1 MFFAFM
7 LHAVL
12 RAQSIPRPY
21 FPMIEEGNKQITVSI
36 PGIVSYKSY
45 AIFCDTSTIIPNK
58 TPFVRFDANESGDFL
73 VKKTIK
79 NIINGKIYHIAVA
92 IINGNNFGP
101 LGHETLGTGS
111 GSSFLTVLNQNNTI
125 SSFNADPNFGILTAS
140 AGQPYGTGMQM
151 ATSMALS
158 PSKKVA
164 YLVSPYTSNFSALTY
179 NPSLNS
185 FATKAGYPNGVGQN
199 ASFITTSANGKNV
212 YIANSGSQQI
222 SAFTA
227 DDDYGNI
234 TIIGNYHAGNVP
246 QFIVI
251 HPSGKY
257 LYVANA
263 RDNTITAFRRDTLT
277 GALTAIV
284 PAVNVGNNPTC
295 MAISSSGSWAYVVNN
310 ESNTLSVLKID
321 ITTGVPKVVAN
332 YPTGANP
339 LSVTIAPNDATVL
352 VTNSS
357 SNTISGFIRNEAD
370 EKLTQM
376 YGSPFSTGAGPNQ
389 LVFSNPS
396 FCYVT
401 NSGDNSITGFS
412 LSNWSQSAQSTLI
425 KTRAYTAVDGV
436 GEQPSQIIA
445 TGATLLPPPTK
456 FAAHLIPR
464 DSLLKVPWEGV
475 LRFNP
480 VPGATSYIVWTGGPN
495 LCPNCLNPTSENRL
509 IEVERGYPVQTR
521 LIRAYK
527 GLYFRIAS
535 VNEAGIGF
543 LSPVYSLSDYI
554 SDQTP

>member
-1 MFFAFM
+1 
-7 LHAVL
+7 
-12 RAQSIPRPY
+12 
-21 FPMIEEGNKQITVSI
+21 MIEQGDKQITVSTPI
-36 PGIVSYKSY
+36 IGSYKTY
-45 AIFCDTSTIIPNK
+45 AIFCDTSTIIPGK
-58 TPFVRFDANESGDFL
+58 TPFVRFDGSGSIDSL
-73 VKKTIK
+73 VKVTIK
-79 NIINGKIYHIAVA
+79 NIINGKIYYIAVA
-92 IINGNNFGP
+92 IIDGNEFGP
-101 LGHETLGTGS
+101 LGRKTIGTGS
-111 GSSFLTVLNQNNTI
+111 GSSFLTVLNQNNKI
-125 SSFNADPNFGILTAS
+125 SSFNANPNSGILKAI

-199 ASFITTSANGKNV
+199 ASFINTSANGKYV

-277 GALTAIV
+277 GTLTAIV

-295 MAISSSGSWAYVVNN
+295 MAISSSGGWAYVVNN

-376 YGSPFSTGAGPNQ
+376 YGSPFSTGGGPNQ

-412 LSNWSQSAQSTLI
+412 LSNWWQPAQSTLI
-425 KTRAYTAVDGV
+425 KTRTYTAVDGV
-436 GEQPSQIIA
+436 GEQPLQIIA
-445 TGATLLPPPTK
+445 TGASLLPPPTK
-456 FAAHLIPR
+456 FDVHLIPR
-464 DSLLKVPWEGV
+464 DSLLKVPWGGV

-495 LCPNCLNPTSENRL
+495 LCPNCLNPTSENML

-521 LIRAYK
+521 LISAFK
-527 GLYFRIAS
+527 GIYFRIAS

-554 SDQTP
+554 SDKMP